1 MKRNS
6 VYIATSIDGYIADAN
21 GSIDWLHS
29 VPNPDNSDMGYG
41 AFTSEIDAIVMGR
54 NTFDTVH
61 GFDMDWPYEKPV
73 FVLSN
78 TMTLIPESLK
88 GKVFLVKGG
97 LKAVLSEIHALG
109 FERLYVDGGATIQN
123 FLKEDLIDDLYLTTI
138 PILLGGGIPLFA
150 KLTAVQAFEL
160 KNSKVLIKQLV
171 QSHFV
176 RNRKK

>member
-1 MKRNS
+1 
-6 VYIATSIDGYIADAN
+6 
-21 GSIDWLHS
+21 
-29 VPNPDNSDMGYG
+29 MGYG

-138 PILLGGGIPLFA
+138 PILLGGGGFHLFA

-160 KNSKVLIKQLV
+160 KSSKVLIKQFGAKSFCSKLG
-171 QSHFV
+171 
-176 RNRKK
+176 RK